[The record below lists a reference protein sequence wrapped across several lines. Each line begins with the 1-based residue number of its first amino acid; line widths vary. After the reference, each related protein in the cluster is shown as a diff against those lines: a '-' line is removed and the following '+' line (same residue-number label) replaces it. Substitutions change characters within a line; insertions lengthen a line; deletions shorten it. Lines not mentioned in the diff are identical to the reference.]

1 MILSISAPSDPG
13 VSLTPALG
21 DTRSAQT
28 ARSSRS
34 AALAWRPD
42 KRHTW
47 LVAARLRQFMTLG
60 AFALVAAT
68 GLACG
73 GGSARDEA
81 GPTSQPNAV
90 AVRRA
95 LRAVVTGTVQTR
107 TARELSGLAESRT
120 QPGVL
125 WAHNDSGDRPRVF
138 ALRRD
143 GNVLADLDVPGAR
156 AIDWEDIAI
165 RGGDLYLGDIGD
177 NDERRPSIDVYRV
190 AEPHVPGDGT
200 TTPATRLRLR
210 YPDGPHNAETLLV
223 DPNSAE
229 LTIVTKR
236 PDGRSG
242 VYVAAAPGPT
252 ATTTLRLGARLRL
265 GAGAL
270 ATGGDVSAGGKV
282 IVIRTSDSVFAW
294 RRRSGTSLAATLRTS
309 PCVSPTRLRDGN
321 GEALALT
328 RDGRAFFTVPE
339 GEGANIRRYAPSPR

>member
-1 MILSISAPSDPG
+1 M
-13 VSLTPALG
+13 
-21 DTRSAQT
+21 
-28 ARSSRS
+28 SRQVITL
-34 AALAWRPD
+34 AAL
-42 KRHTW
+42 
-47 LVAARLRQFMTLG
+47 
-60 AFALVAAT
+60 ALVAAT
-68 GLACG
+68 VVACG
-73 GGSARDEA
+73 DRSARDEA
-81 GPTSQPNAV
+81 GPTSHPNAV
-90 AVRRA
+90 PVCRA

-107 TARELSGLAESRT
+107 QARELSGLVASRT

-138 ALRRD
+138 ALRPD

-177 NDERRPSIDVYRV
+177 NDEQRPSIDVYRV
-190 AEPHVPGDGT
+190 AEPHVPADGT
-200 TTPATRLRLR
+200 TARAERLRLR

-229 LTIVTKR
+229 LTIVTKQ

-242 VYVAAAPGPT
+242 VYVAPAPSPT
-252 ATTTLRLGARLRL
+252 ATTTLRLAARLRL

-270 ATGGDVSAGGKV
+270 ATGGDVSADGNV
-282 IVIRTSDSVFAW
+282 IAIRTYDSVFAW
-294 RRRSGTSLAATLRTS
+294 RRRSGISLAAALRAR
-309 PCVSPTRLRDGN
+309 PCVSPTRLRDGQ

-339 GEGANIRRYAPSPR
+339 GVGATIRRYAPSPQ